1 MNNKNS
7 VKFVINT
14 IKREKEVVR
23 MTEKNLDFLKKQ
35 KIIFTL
41 PEKDIENEYKIEKY
55 QRYKKWLEE
64 KWKEREGGFVEK
76 LLLFF
81 HEPETFQFIVEIS
94 NYGPLGSYNPQNNT
108 VTINLNTPF
117 DPIETIKH
125 EMVHI
130 MVEPFVKKYK
140 ISHNQKEIIVKTISK
155 ILK

>member
-1 MNNKNS
+1 MNTRLKN
-7 VKFVINT
+7 I
-14 IKREKEVVR
+14 
-23 MTEKNLDFLKKQ
+23 
-35 KIIFTL
+35 
-41 PEKDIENEYKIEKY
+41 KDIKNGLK
-55 QRYKKWLEE
+55 RN
-64 KWKEREGGFVEK
+64 WKEREGGFVEK